1 MLTLYLDKEE
11 IKMEQVLLIRFSE
24 IHLKGKN
31 KGYFLKLLYT
41 NIKTAL
47 KDYKK
52 VITPIQ
58 NRVVVSD
65 YNEED
70 LPNIMAEV
78 KKVFGVYSMS
88 IASVLPSTEADIV
101 ECCKT
106 LEVSGSFKVDCN
118 RADKTF
124 PIKSNDMAKLLGGII
139 LDNNPNAFVDVHKPE
154 TTVYV
159 DIRENGKTYI
169 FDKILYTYGG
179 MPLGE
184 YRDGL
189 LLLSGGI
196 DSPVS
201 GFQMA
206 KRGLRQDIL
215 HFDSYPYTSPQ
226 AREKVI
232 SLAKKIKTYIGCK
245 FMYIVSMSNLQEQF
259 HLNCKEEYA
268 ITLLRRAMVKVA
280 TILCEKY
287 SYKTVVTGESLGQ
300 VASQTIES
308 LTVTNSVAGNIPI
321 MRPLISFNK
330 DEIIAVAQ
338 EIDTY
343 QTSILPYEDC
353 CTVFLPQNPV
363 IKPKIAIAE
372 REEARIS
379 LAELI
384 EKAIENMIII
394 EL

>member
-1 MLTLYLDKEE
+1 
-11 IKMEQVLLIRFSE
+11 MEQVILVRFSE

-31 KGYFLKLLYT
+31 KGYFLKLLYA

-47 KDYKK
+47 KDFNK

-65 YNEED
+65 YDIDDEQAILTE
-70 LPNIMAEV
+70 L
-78 KKVFGVYSMS
+78 KKVFGVYSVS
-88 IASVLPSTEADIV
+88 VASVLPSSVDEITNF
-101 ECCKT
+101 CKN
-106 LEVSGSFKVDCN
+106 LEIDGSFKVDCN

-124 PIKSNDMAKLLGGII
+124 PVKSNELAADIGGVI
-139 LDNNPNAFVDVHKPE
+139 LDTNPNAYVDVHKPE
-154 TTVYV
+154 TVV
-159 DIRENGKTYI
+159 HIDIRENGKTYI
-169 FDKILYTYGG
+169 FDKIIYTYGG

-196 DSPVS
+196 DSPVA

-232 SLAKKIKTYIGCK
+232 SLAKQIKTYIGCRY
-245 FMYIVSMSNLQEQF
+245 MYIVSMSKLQEEF
-259 HLNCKEEYA
+259 HLHCKEEYA
-268 ITLLRRAMVKVA
+268 IALLRRAMIRVA
-280 TILCEKY
+280 NALCEKHN
-287 SYKTVVTGESLGQ
+287 YKTIITGESLGQ
-300 VASQTIES
+300 VASQTVES
-308 LTVTNSVAGNIPI
+308 ITVTNSVAGTYPI
-321 MRPLISFNK
+321 LRPLISFNK
-330 DEIIAVAQ
+330 DEIIKVAQ

-343 QTSILPYEDC
+343 ETSILPYEDC

-363 IKPKIAIAE
+363 IKPKISIAE
-372 REEARIS
+372 NEESRIP
-379 LAELI
+379 LADLI
-384 EKAIENMIII
+384 AKALEEMIVI

>member
-1 MLTLYLDKEE
+1 
-11 IKMEQVLLIRFSE
+11 MEQVILIRFSE

-47 KDYKK
+47 KEFDK
-52 VITPIQ
+52 VVTPIQ
-58 NRVVVSD
+58 NRVIVSD
-65 YNEED
+65 YNLDDENAIIGE
-70 LPNIMAEV
+70 I
-78 KKVFGVYSMS
+78 KKVFGVYSVS
-88 IASVLPSTEADIV
+88 VATVLPSSV
-101 ECCKT
+101 EEITDFCKNLT
-106 LEVSGSFKVDCN
+106 IDGSFKVDCN

-124 PIKSNDMAKLLGGII
+124 PIKSNEMAKILGGVI
-139 LDNNPNAFVDVHKPE
+139 LDSNPDAYVDVHKPE
-154 TTVYV
+154 TVV
-159 DIRENGKTYI
+159 HIDIRENGKTYI
-169 FDKILYTYGG
+169 FDKIIYTYGG

-196 DSPVS
+196 DSPVA

-215 HFDSYPYTSPQ
+215 HFDSFPYTSPQ

-232 SLAKKIKTYIGCK
+232 QLAKQIKNYIGCK
-245 FMYIVSMSNLQEQF
+245 YMYIVSMSNLQEQF

-268 ITLLRRAMVKVA
+268 ITLLRRAMIKVA
-280 TILCEKY
+280 TILCEKHN
-287 SYKTVVTGESLGQ
+287 YKTIITGESLGQ
-300 VASQTIES
+300 VASQTVES
-308 LTVTNSVAGNIPI
+308 ITVTNSMAGNIPI
-321 MRPLISFNK
+321 LRPLISFNK
-330 DEIIAVAQ
+330 DEIIKVAQ

-343 QTSILPYEDC
+343 ETSILPYEDC

-363 IKPKIAIAE
+363 IKPKISIAE
-372 REEARIS
+372 KEELRIP
-379 LAELI
+379 LQELI
-384 EKAIENMIII
+384 EKAIENIIVI

>member
-1 MLTLYLDKEE
+1 
-11 IKMEQVLLIRFSE
+11 MEQVILIRFSE

-47 KDYKK
+47 KQFNKT
-52 VITPIQ
+52 ITPIQ

-65 YNEED
+65 YD
-70 LPNIMAEV
+70 LDDEQAIMDEV
-78 KKVFGVYSMS
+78 KKVFGVYSIS
-88 IASVLPSTEADIV
+88 VATVLPSSVDEISNF
-101 ECCKT
+101 CKK
-106 LEVSGSFKVDCN
+106 LEIDGSFKVDCN

-124 PIKSNDMAKLLGGII
+124 PIKSNEFSADLGGII
-139 LDNNPNAFVDVHKPE
+139 LDNNPNAYVDVHNPD
-154 TTVYV
+154 TIVHI
-159 DIRENGKTYI
+159 DIRENGKTYV
-169 FDKILYTYGG
+169 FDKIIYTYGG

-184 YRDGL
+184 CRDGL

-196 DSPVS
+196 DSPVA

-215 HFDSYPYTSPQ
+215 HFDSFPYTSPQ

-232 SLAKKIKTYIGCK
+232 QLAKQIKTYIGCK
-245 FMYIVSMSNLQEQF
+245 YMYIVSMSNLQEQF

-268 ITLLRRAMVKVA
+268 ITLLRRAMIKVA
-280 TILCEKY
+280 TIVCEKHN
-287 SYKTVVTGESLGQ
+287 YKTIITGESLGQ

-308 LTVTNSVAGNIPI
+308 ITVTNSMAGNIPI
-321 MRPLISFNK
+321 LRPLISFNK
-330 DEIIAVAQ
+330 DEIIKVAQ

-343 QTSILPYEDC
+343 ETSILPYEDC

-363 IKPKIAIAE
+363 IKPKIEVAE
-372 REEARIS
+372 REETRVA
-379 LAELI
+379 LQELI
-384 EKAIENMIII
+384 EKAIDEIIVM

>member
-1 MLTLYLDKEE
+1 
-11 IKMEQVLLIRFSE
+11 MEQVILVRFSE

-47 KDYKK
+47 KEFKK
-52 VITPIQ
+52 TVTPIQ
-58 NRVVVSD
+58 NRVVISD
-65 YNEED
+65 YNIDDENAIIDE
-70 LPNIMAEV
+70 I
-78 KKVFGVYSMS
+78 KKVFGVYSLS
-88 IASVLPSTEADIV
+88 VASVLPSTVEDITNY
-101 ECCKT
+101 CKN
-106 LEVSGSFKVDCN
+106 LDISGSFKVDCN

-124 PIKSNDMAKLLGGII
+124 PVKSNDMAKDLGGII
-139 LDNNPNAFVDVHKPE
+139 LDNNPNAYVDVHNPE
-154 TTVYV
+154 TVVYV

-169 FDKILYTYGG
+169 FDHITYTYGG

-184 YRDGL
+184 CRDGL

-196 DSPVS
+196 DSPVA

-215 HFDSYPYTSPQ
+215 HFDSFPYTSPQ

-232 SLAKKIKTYIGCK
+232 TLAKKIKTYIGCK
-245 FMYIVSMSNLQEQF
+245 YMYIVSMSNLQEQF
-259 HLNCKEEYA
+259 HLHCKEEYA
-268 ITLLRRAMVKVA
+268 ITLLRRAMIKIA
-280 TILCEKY
+280 TILCEKHN
-287 SYKTVVTGESLGQ
+287 YKTIITGESLGQ

-308 LTVTNSVAGNIPI
+308 ITVTNSMAGTYPI
-321 MRPLISFNK
+321 LRPLISFNK
-330 DEIIAVAQ
+330 DEIIAVAK

-343 QTSILPYEDC
+343 ETSILPYEDC

-363 IKPKIAIAE
+363 IKPKISIAE
-372 REEARIS
+372 KEEMQIP

-384 EKAIENMIII
+384 QHAIDNIIVM

>member
-1 MLTLYLDKEE
+1 
-11 IKMEQVLLIRFSE
+11 MEQVILIRFSE

-47 KDYKK
+47 KDFNKD
-52 VITPIQ
+52 ITPIQ
-58 NRVVVSD
+58 NRVVVSN
-65 YNEED
+65 YNIDEEQA
-70 LPNIMAEV
+70 IITEI
-78 KKVFGVYSMS
+78 KKVFGVYSIS
-88 IASVLPSTEADIV
+88 IASVLSSSVQEISDFCSKLQID
-101 ECCKT
+101 
-106 LEVSGSFKVDCN
+106 GSFKVDCN

-124 PIKSNDMAKLLGGII
+124 PIKSNDLACDLGGII
-139 LDNNPNAFVDVHKPE
+139 LDNNPNAYVDVHKPE
-154 TTVYV
+154 TIVYV

-169 FDKILYTYGG
+169 FDKIIYTYGG

-196 DSPVS
+196 DSPVA
-201 GFQMA
+201 GFEMA

-232 SLAKKIKTYIGCK
+232 SLAKQIKNYIGCK
-245 FMYIVSMSNLQEQF
+245 YMYIVSMSKLQEQF
-259 HLNCKEEYA
+259 HLHCKEEYA
-268 ITLLRRAMVKVA
+268 ITLLRRAMIKVA
-280 TILCEKY
+280 TILCEQH
-287 SYKTVVTGESLGQ
+287 SYKTIITGESLGQ
-300 VASQTIES
+300 VASQTVES
-308 LTVTNSVAGNIPI
+308 ITVTNSMAGTYPI
-321 MRPLISFNK
+321 LRPLISFNK
-330 DEIIAVAQ
+330 DEIIKVAQ

-343 QTSILPYEDC
+343 ETSILPYEDC

-363 IKPKIAIAE
+363 IKPKISIAE
-372 REEARIS
+372 KEETRIP
-379 LAELI
+379 LADLI
-384 EKAIENMIII
+384 KEALDNIIVI

>member
-1 MLTLYLDKEE
+1 
-11 IKMEQVLLIRFSE
+11 MEQVILVRFSE

-47 KDYKK
+47 KEFKK
-52 VITPIQ
+52 TVAPIQ
-58 NRVVVSD
+58 NRVIVSD
-65 YNEED
+65 YNLDDEQAI
-70 LPNIMAEV
+70 LAEL
-78 KKVFGVYSMS
+78 KKVFGVYSLS
-88 IASVLPSTEADIV
+88 VAQVLPSTVEDITNY
-101 ECCKT
+101 CKS
-106 LEVSGSFKVDCN
+106 LEISGSFKVDCN

-124 PIKSNDMAKLLGGII
+124 PVKSNEFAADLGGVI
-139 LDNNPNAFVDVHKPE
+139 LDNNPDAFVDVRKPE
-154 TTVYV
+154 TTVYI
-159 DIRENGKTYI
+159 DIRENGKTYA
-169 FDKILYTYGG
+169 FDKIIYTYGG

-196 DSPVS
+196 DSPVA

-232 SLAKKIKTYIGCK
+232 SLAKQIKTYIGCRY
-245 FMYIVSMSNLQEQF
+245 MYIVSMSKLQEEF
-259 HLNCKEEYA
+259 HLHCKEEYA
-268 ITLLRRAMVKVA
+268 ITLLRRAMVRVA
-280 TILCEKY
+280 NALCEKHN
-287 SYKTVVTGESLGQ
+287 YKTIITGESLGQ
-300 VASQTIES
+300 VASQTVES
-308 LTVTNSVAGNIPI
+308 ITVTNSVASTYPI
-321 MRPLISFNK
+321 LRPLISFNK
-330 DEIIAVAQ
+330 DEIIRVAQ
-338 EIDTY
+338 EIGTFE
-343 QTSILPYEDC
+343 TSILPYEDC

-363 IKPKIAIAE
+363 IKPKIKIAE
-372 REEARIS
+372 IEETHIP

-384 EKAIENMIII
+384 EKAIEEIIVI